1 MVIHSDNAIAPV
13 GFLRLNKL
21 HLVPK
26 SIPTILKDR
35 LNDVSVRDADG
46 YITDSAEEAIE
57 EEPQAE
63 VRIYCKF
70 TTMFAYPS

>member
-35 LNDVSVRDADG
+35 LNDVSVKDADG
-46 YITDSAEEAIE
+46 YITDSAEEALE
-57 EEPQAE
+57 EVEHNE
-63 VRIYCKF
+63 VRKY
-70 TTMFAYPS
+70 YY